1 MNLAYTIIDLT
12 AIGLAIIGLAILWY
26 TGTES
31 QQ

>member
-1 MNLAYTIIDLT
+1 MLSYLIIDLT
-12 AIGLAIIGLAILWY
+12 ALGLAIIGLALLWY

>member
-1 MNLAYTIIDLT
+1 MLATLIIDLT
-12 AIGLAIIGLAILWY
+12 AIGLAVIGLALLYY